1 LEETPYTV
9 MNSCDLY
16 EIRHYETYSVAS
28 TAVSSNSDEGGTAA
42 STVEGMAAGSAF
54 NALTAYLFG
63 ANDELKVMSM
73 TTPVT
78 TTSSGDM
85 RIYLLPT
92 DNGRIPQP
100 IPLINNK
107 IESVP
112 IVSNSS
118 FDDKQVEIV
127 QIPPAFLAIRK
138 FTGFVTD
145 GEVARQKDA
154 LLQALEMDGVELD
167 VAHGS
172 VVPHVVFQYNP
183 PYTLPMVRR
192 NEIGVPVRNVQMD
205 GDGDYGTTKSVS
217 LKKEWTLEDDH
228 E

>member
-1 LEETPYTV
+1 
-9 MNSCDLY
+9 
-16 EIRHYETYSVAS
+16 
-28 TAVSSNSDEGGTAA
+28 
-42 STVEGMAAGSAF
+42 MA
-54 NALTAYLFG
+54 
-63 ANDELKVMSM
+63 
-73 TTPVT
+73 
-78 TTSSGDM
+78 
-85 RIYLLPT
+85 LLHSH
-92 DNGRIPQP
+92 NGRIPQP